1 MCSAR
6 NLLMLY
12 KKTNA
17 RSVERRS
24 SLCIS
29 CLYFH
34 RNRIKVQYTRR
45 ERLGV
50 NLNGRPIAWSRIP
63 HALPNRRKSMRVTFS
78 GLEAP
83 DFAEEVR
90 QELEEFPVTRAM
102 PGNNFTRVEIV
113 KLPRMLDS
121 AAFPTMDKQK
131 LISMTKMVTCSEQT
145 LRPFT
150 TGSWLKPR
158 EEPQA

>member
-1 MCSAR
+1 
-6 NLLMLY
+6 
-12 KKTNA
+12 
-17 RSVERRS
+17 
-24 SLCIS
+24 
-29 CLYFH
+29 
-34 RNRIKVQYTRR
+34 
-45 ERLGV
+45 
-50 NLNGRPIAWSRIP
+50 
-63 HALPNRRKSMRVTFS
+63 MRVTFS

-83 DFAEEVR
+83 DFVEEVR

-145 LRPFT
+145 LRPST
-150 TGSWLKPR
+150 TGFWLKPR